1 MLIPQT
7 FPLLFS
13 PAYIIIFINYT
24 NEGDL
29 LNEEK

>member
-1 MLIPQT
+1 M
-7 FPLLFS
+7 LFS

-24 NEGDL
+24 NEGVL